1 MNKVQMIDIVATQ
14 LNLSKKDAATSVET
28 IFGII
33 KDCLKKD
40 EDINVGGFGEF
51 RVKKRAARLG
61 INPKSQE
68 KIQIEATRTPS
79 FRPSKALKDL
89 VRGIEPTE

>member
-14 LNLSKKDAATSVET
+14 LNLSKKDAATAVEC

-51 RVKKRAARLG
+51 RVKKRASRLG

-89 VRGIEPTE
+89 VREETKQ

>member
-1 MNKVQMIDIVATQ
+1 MNKVDMIDMVATQ
-14 LNLSKKDAATSVET
+14 MNVSKKDAATAVEC

-40 EDINVGGFGEF
+40 EEINIGGFGAF
-51 RVKKRAARLG
+51 KVKKRVEREG
-61 INPKSQE
+61 INPKTRQRI
-68 KIQIEATRTPS
+68 KISATKTPS

-89 VRGIEPTE
+89 IK